1 MAISGRYFTYFVATI
16 ESTDMCINR
25 IHYVICK
32 FKWNIGLTGKDK
44 RDLKKCVVCEHREW
58 KVGIILG
65 HVHSEK
71 VNRTSDICIGG
82 SSNTDPGPWIC

>member
-1 MAISGRYFTYFVATI
+1 MR
-16 ESTDMCINR
+16 
-25 IHYVICK
+25 
-32 FKWNIGLTGKDK
+32 
-44 RDLKKCVVCEHREW
+44 EHREW